1 MLAALRQRTQMA
13 LRPANARF
21 MGMGG
26 HSMEHA
32 IGEAPAAPAPESRE
46 PAPPRIGTAGG
57 TAPLET

>member
-1 MLAALRQRTQMA
+1 MA

-32 IGEAPAAPAPESRE
+32 IGEAAASPSPRLVRADPPEGLASAQFRWK
-46 PAPPRIGTAGG
+46 T
-57 TAPLET
+57 